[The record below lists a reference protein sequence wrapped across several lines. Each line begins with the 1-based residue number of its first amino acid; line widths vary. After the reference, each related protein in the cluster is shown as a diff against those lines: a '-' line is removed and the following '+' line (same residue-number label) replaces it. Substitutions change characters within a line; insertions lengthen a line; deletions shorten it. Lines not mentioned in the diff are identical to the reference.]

1 MPVLHDYHCDIH
13 GIFESF
19 EAKCPMKNCKGE
31 LSKVFLKPV
40 GTKSDR
46 TKKADK
52 TLDNLALDFG
62 MSDIKSTREGDSQTG
77 YYTRNNGTPLAPEEP
92 KQARPGDAAMW
103 GGAGAI
109 NMKSVMGGRYKP
121 VADES
126 VSFNPKA
133 AGNLTGPKAG
143 VIINDHEN
151 LQVKQS

>member
-1 MPVLHDYHCDIH
+1 MPVLHDYYCDIH

-40 GTKSDR
+40 GTRSDK
-46 TKKADK
+46 TKKTDK

-62 MSDIKSTREGDSQTG
+62 MTDIKSTREGEHQSG
-77 YYTRNNGTPLAPEEP
+77 YFTRNNGTPAAEQPP
-92 KQARPGDAAMW
+92 QPRPGDAAIW
-103 GGAGAI
+103 GGDKRFSMNSLLAGNAVRPI
-109 NMKSVMGGRYKP
+109 K
-121 VADES
+121 DEA